1 MALRKSLR
9 WPAMSIGKA
18 EEEEAIYGE
27 QSYWASA
34 VRPSRRRSTIEER
47 IAETM
52 LPPCVSSIDI
62 LRRSALSASSSW
74 QKRNEP
80 TAKRRTAK
88 KRSGQG
94 RWQTNDGEEGE
105 TEEKGEK
112 NVVCGSPWL
121 EDKVVLSW
129 WQWLRFLYF
138 FLLSSPWPLF
148 PESRGRTTVDW
159 LLQTT
164 LPKLQNPHRC
174 FVERQ
179 RWRWM
184 LDGSAVVVAMEVVD
198 QQVPPEVHPNIPRR
212 HPAVSSS

>member
-1 MALRKSLR
+1 MLEFPRMLVRRYKPKERTGLAEELKMAGNVDWKEEE
-9 WPAMSIGKA
+9 

-27 QSYWASA
+27 ESYWASA

-62 LRRSALSASSSW
+62 LRRSALNASSSW
-74 QKRNEP
+74 QKRNES

-94 RWQTNDGEEGE
+94 RRQTNDEEEGE

-121 EDKVVLSW
+121 EDKAVLSW
-129 WQWLRFLYF
+129 WQWLRFLCF
-138 FLLSSPWPLF
+138 FLLSSPDRYSPNREDVQPSTDFFKRLCR
-148 PESRGRTTVDW
+148 SCRI
-159 LLQTT
+159 LI
-164 LPKLQNPHRC
+164 
-174 FVERQ
+174 
-179 RWRWM
+179 
-184 LDGSAVVVAMEVVD
+184 VA
-198 QQVPPEVHPNIPRR
+198 
-212 HPAVSSS
+212 S